1 MTVKPAV
8 RGYHHGDLKVALV
21 NAVEQVVRKRGVGH
35 VSLRAVARQ
44 VGVTHAASAHHFEN
58 KAGLLTAFA
67 TQGYLQLAEAVL
79 AAIDEAQP
87 LDGPSV
93 LEAVGRGYIRFALA
107 NPGRFEVMFRL
118 DILNADDADFVAASD
133 SAYSLLMST
142 IARCQSEGFL
152 GRKDPEVVAVAAWS
166 MVHGLAALWI
176 SGRLEERVGEKD
188 PHRLADRV
196 SRLYVDSVLRAG
208 TVSGSRQ
215 GGEPNALTRR
225 STLRPTIR
233 R

>member
-1 MTVKPAV
+1 MTVKTPS

-21 NAVEQVVRKRGVGH
+21 DAGAQVVFERGVGH

-79 AAIDEAQP
+79 AAIDDAQP
-87 LDGPSV
+87 VDGPSV
-93 LEAVGRGYIRFALA
+93 LEAVGRGYVRFALA

-118 DILNADDADFVAASD
+118 DLLNGDDQDFAAASEG
-133 SAYSLLMST
+133 AYSLLAST

-152 GRKDPEVVAVAAWS
+152 GTNDPEGVAVSAWS

-176 SGRLEERVGEKD
+176 SGRLNERIREKD
-188 PHRLADRV
+188 PNRLAERV
-196 SRLYVDSVLRAG
+196 SRLYVDSVLRA
-208 TVSGSRQ
+208 VA
-215 GGEPNALTRR
+215 P
-225 STLRPTIR
+225 
-233 R
+233 

>member
-8 RGYHHGDLKVALV
+8 RPYHHGSLKLALV
-21 NAVEQVVRKRGVGH
+21 DAVEQVVRERGVGH

-67 TQGYLQLAEAVL
+67 TQGYVQLAGAVL

-87 LDGPSV
+87 ADGPSV
-93 LEAVGRGYIRFALA
+93 LEAVGRGYVRFALA

-118 DILNADDADFVAASD
+118 DLLNADDADFVAASD
-133 SAYSLLMST
+133 GAYSLLVST
-142 IARCQSEGFL
+142 VARCQSEGFL
-152 GRKDPEVVAVAAWS
+152 GSNDPEVVAVSAWS

-176 SGRLEERVGEKD
+176 SGRLGERIREKD
-188 PHRLADRV
+188 PSRLADRV
-196 SRLYVDSVLRAG
+196 SRLYVDAVVREMA
-208 TVSGSRQ
+208 
-215 GGEPNALTRR
+215 P
-225 STLRPTIR
+225 
-233 R
+233 